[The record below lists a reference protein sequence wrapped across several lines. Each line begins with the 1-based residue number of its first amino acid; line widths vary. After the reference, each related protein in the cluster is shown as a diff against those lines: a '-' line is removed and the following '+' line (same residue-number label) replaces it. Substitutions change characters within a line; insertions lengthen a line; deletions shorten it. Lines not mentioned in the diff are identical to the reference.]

1 MATAAYGMSLHGMI
15 RPVIGTFLV
24 FSDYIR
30 NAIRM
35 SAMMKQRVI
44 YIFTHDSILI
54 GQDGPTHQPIEQL
67 MSLRLIPNLTVLRPG
82 DENEAKAAWSEAL
95 KASEGPVAICFAR
108 QPVESIACGLTKKY
122 ARQGLSKGAYMLY
135 GENDTQVDIEI
146 FASGSE
152 INISL
157 KAATMLEKDGLSV
170 RLYSVPCWELFDA
183 QAENY
188 RSSILNSEAKLKVS
202 VEAGVGLG
210 WQKFIGRDGL
220 IISQETFGESA
231 PESVMADH
239 FGFTYEA
246 IYNRIKERFVK
257 IKLSE

>member
-1 MATAAYGMSLHGMI
+1 MAAAAYGMSLHGMI

-44 YIFTHDSILI
+44 YVFTHDSILI

-82 DENEAKAAWSEAL
+82 DENEAKAAWSKAL
-95 KASEGPVAICFAR
+95 EIEDGPVAICFTR
-108 QPVESIACGLTKKY
+108 QPIKSLASGFTKKY
-122 ARQGLSKGAYMLY
+122 ARKGFKRGVYLLY
-135 GENDTQVDIEI
+135 GEELKPVDIEI

-152 INISL
+152 INISI
-157 KAATMLEKDGLSV
+157 KAAQMLEKNGNSV
-170 RLYSVPCWELFDA
+170 RVFSVPSWELFDT
-183 QAENY
+183 QDEEY
-188 RSSILNSEAKLKVS
+188 KRLVLNGKAKLKVS

-210 WQKFIGRDGL
+210 WQKFIGNDGL

-231 PESVMADH
+231 PEKVIEDH
-239 FGFTYEA
+239 FGFNYET
-246 IYNRIKERFVK
+246 IYKRIKERFEKGNISV
-257 IKLSE
+257 